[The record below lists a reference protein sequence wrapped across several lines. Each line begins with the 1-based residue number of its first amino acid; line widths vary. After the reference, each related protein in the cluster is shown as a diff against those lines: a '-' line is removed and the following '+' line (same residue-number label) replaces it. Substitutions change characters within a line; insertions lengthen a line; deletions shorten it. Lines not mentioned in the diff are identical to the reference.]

1 MGYPTKLLGDNEKI
15 ELETKPHW
23 RALVF
28 PIVVLLLT
36 AGIGG
41 YLLGKAGSLGDEGST
56 GRSLSRWI
64 VIIGILII
72 LVTWVVRPFLYW
84 WSTQYVFT
92 NRRIIIRTGVI
103 AKRGRDMPL
112 SRVNDVSFS
121 HTVFERLINCG
132 TLTVESAGE
141 HGQLVI
147 AMVPNVEIVQREVY
161 RLHDEDEA
169 RRLGRVEDGT

>member
-1 MGYPTKLLGDNEKI
+1 MGYPTKLLGQNETI

-23 RALVF
+23 RALIMPVL
-28 PIVVLLLT
+28 VLLLT
-36 AGIGG
+36 AGVGG
-41 YLLGKAGSLGDEGST
+41 YLLGKAGSLGDDGSAT
-56 GRSLSRWI
+56 RSGSRWI
-64 VIIGILII
+64 VLLGMAFVI
-72 LVTWVVRPFLYW
+72 VMWVIRPFLYW

-121 HTVFERLINCG
+121 HTVFERVINCG

-141 HGQLVI
+141 SGQLVI
-147 AMVPNVEIVQREVY
+147 AMVPNVEIVQRELY
-161 RLHDEDEA
+161 RLHDEDET
-169 RRLGRVEDGT
+169 RRLGKAEDGT